1 MIRNTSRGLLAAL
14 LASISLSF
22 AITLP
27 AVAADSED
35 MEKIRTSGKL
45 SVAVYDDFPPYSGKQ
60 GGIDHDLADALAKK
74 LNLKLS
80 LLPFPAG
87 DDIGDDLRNMVW
99 KGHFLGFGPADVMLH
114 VPVDRS
120 VMLKN
125 DKVEIFAPYYR
136 DTVKLVR
143 NVKAIPDL
151 NGIESLE
158 GKKLGAE
165 KVSISAMVLL
175 GEPSLRENVNIYLTP
190 IEALQK
196 LKEGELDAVV
206 ASRSEIESVI
216 RGDQR
221 FEVTDAPFS
230 RLPRNGWVVGLAVK
244 KENTELAQLL
254 QKAVNDMFDS
264 GEMAA
269 LFSKHGVRSIKP

>member
-1 MIRNTSRGLLAAL
+1 MIRITSRSLLAAL
-14 LASISLSF
+14 LASLSLAFS
-22 AITLP
+22 LP
-27 AVAADSED
+27 AVANED
-35 MEKIRTSGKL
+35 MDKIRASGKL
-45 SVAVYDDFPPYSGKQ
+45 TVAVYEDFAPFSGKG

-87 DDIGDDLRNMVW
+87 EDIGDDLRNMVW
-99 KGHFLGFGPADVMLH
+99 KGHYLGFGPADVMLH
-114 VPVDRS
+114 VPVDRN

-151 NGIESLE
+151 NGVASLE

-175 GEPSLRENVNIYLTP
+175 GEQSLREGVTIYPTP

-196 LKEGELDAVV
+196 LKAGELDAVV

-216 RGDQR
+216 RDDKQ
-221 FEVTDAPFS
+221 FEITDAPFT

-244 KENTELAQLL
+244 KENTELALLL
-254 QKAVNDMFDS
+254 QKAVNDLFDS

-269 LFSKHGVRSIKP
+269 LFTKHGVRSIKP

>member
-1 MIRNTSRGLLAAL
+1 MIRTTSRSLLAAL
-14 LASISLSF
+14 FASISLGF
-22 AITLP
+22 AFCLP
-27 AVAADSED
+27 AHADED
-35 MEKIRTSGKL
+35 MDKIRKSGKL
-45 SVAVYDDFPPYSGKQ
+45 TFAVYDDYAPFSGKG

-74 LNLKLS
+74 LNLKSS

-87 DDIGDDLRNMVW
+87 EDIGDDLRNMVW
-99 KGHFLGFGPADVMLH
+99 KGHYLGFGPADVMLH
-114 VPVDRS
+114 VPVDRN
-120 VMLKN
+120 VMQKN

-143 NVKAIPDL
+143 NLKAIPDL
-151 NGIESLE
+151 NGAASLE

-175 GEPSLRENVNIYLTP
+175 GEQSLRDSVTIYPTP

-196 LKEGELDAVV
+196 LKAGELDAVV

-216 RGDQR
+216 RDDKQ
-221 FEVTDAPFS
+221 FEITDAPFT
-230 RLPRNGWVVGLAVK
+230 RLPRNGWVVGMAVK
-244 KENTELAQLL
+244 KENTELALLL

-269 LFSKHGVRSIKP
+269 LFAKHGVRSIKP

>member
-1 MIRNTSRGLLAAL
+1 MIRKTSRGLLAAL
-14 LASISLSF
+14 LASLSLSF
-22 AITLP
+22 AFSVP
-27 AVAADSED
+27 AHADED
-35 MEKIRTSGKL
+35 MDKIRKSGKL
-45 SVAVYDDFPPYSGKQ
+45 TFAVYDDYAPFSGKS

-74 LNLKLS
+74 LNLKVS

-165 KVSISAMVLL
+165 KVSISSMVLL
-175 GEPSLRENVNIYLTP
+175 GEQSLRENVNIYLTP

-196 LKEGELDAVV
+196 LKDGELDAVV

-230 RLPRNGWVVGLAVK
+230 RLPRNGWVVGMAVK
-244 KENTELAQLL
+244 KENTELALLL

-264 GEMAA
+264 GEMTA
-269 LFSKHGVRSIKP
+269 LFAKHGVRSIKP

>member
-1 MIRNTSRGLLAAL
+1 MIRKTSRGLLAAL
-14 LASISLSF
+14 LASLSLSF
-22 AITLP
+22 AFSVP
-27 AVAADSED
+27 AHADED
-35 MEKIRTSGKL
+35 MDKIRKSGKL
-45 SVAVYDDFPPYSGKQ
+45 TFAVYDDYAPFSGKS

-165 KVSISAMVLL
+165 KVSISSMVLL
-175 GEPSLRENVNIYLTP
+175 GEQSLRENVNIYLTP

-196 LKEGELDAVV
+196 LKDGELDAVV

-230 RLPRNGWVVGLAVK
+230 RLPRNGWVVGMAVK
-244 KENTELAQLL
+244 KENTELALLL

-264 GEMAA
+264 GEMTA
-269 LFSKHGVRSIKP
+269 LFAKHGVRSIKP

>member
-1 MIRNTSRGLLAAL
+1 MIRKTSRGLLAAL
-14 LASISLSF
+14 LASLSLSF
-22 AITLP
+22 AISVP
-27 AVAADSED
+27 AHADED
-35 MEKIRTSGKL
+35 MDKIRKSGKL
-45 SVAVYDDFPPYSGKQ
+45 TFAVYDDYAPFSGKS

-74 LNLKLS
+74 LNLKVS

-165 KVSISAMVLL
+165 KVSISSMVLL
-175 GEPSLRENVNIYLTP
+175 GEQSLRENVNIYLTP

-196 LKEGELDAVV
+196 LKDGELDAVV

-230 RLPRNGWVVGLAVK
+230 RLPRNGWVVGMAVK
-244 KENTELAQLL
+244 KENTELALLL

-264 GEMAA
+264 GEMSA
-269 LFSKHGVRSIKP
+269 LFAKHGVRSIKP

>member
-1 MIRNTSRGLLAAL
+1 MIRTTSRGLLAAL
-14 LASISLSF
+14 LASFTLSLAFS
-22 AITLP
+22 LP
-27 AVAADSED
+27 AHANDD
-35 MEKIRTSGKL
+35 MEKIRASGKL
-45 SVAVYDDFPPYSGKQ
+45 TFAVYDDYAPFSGKA

-74 LNLKLS
+74 LNLKPS

-87 DDIGDDLRNMVW
+87 EDISDDLRNMVW
-99 KGHFLGFGPADVMLH
+99 KGHYLGFGPADVMLH
-114 VPVDRS
+114 VPVDRN
-120 VMLKN
+120 VMQKN

-151 NGIESLE
+151 NGVASLE

-175 GEPSLRENVNIYLTP
+175 GEQSLRDGVNIYVTP

-196 LKEGELDAVV
+196 LKAGELDAVV

-216 RGDQR
+216 RDDKQ
-221 FEVTDAPFS
+221 FEITDAPFT
-230 RLPRNGWVVGLAVK
+230 RLPRNAWVVGLAVK
-244 KENTELAQLL
+244 KENTELALLL
-254 QKAVNDMFDS
+254 QKAVNDLFDS

-269 LFSKHGVRSIKP
+269 LFAKHGVRSIKP

>member
-1 MIRNTSRGLLAAL
+1 MIRTTSRGLLAAL
-14 LASISLSF
+14 LASLSLSF
-22 AITLP
+22 AISLP
-27 AVAADSED
+27 AHADED
-35 MEKIRTSGKL
+35 MDKIRKSGKL
-45 SVAVYDDFPPYSGKQ
+45 TFAVYDDYAPFSGKA

-74 LNLKLS
+74 LNLKAS

-87 DDIGDDLRNMVW
+87 EDIGDDLRNMVW
-99 KGHFLGFGPADVMLH
+99 KGHYLGFGPADVMLH
-114 VPVDRS
+114 VPVDRN
-120 VMLKN
+120 VMQKN

-143 NVKAIPDL
+143 NVKTMPDM
-151 NGIESLE
+151 NGVASLE

-175 GEPSLRENVNIYLTP
+175 GEPSLRDSVTIFPSP

-196 LKEGELDAVV
+196 LKAGELDAVV

-216 RGDQR
+216 RDDKQ
-221 FEVTDAPFS
+221 FEITDAPFT
-230 RLPRNGWVVGLAVK
+230 RLPRNGWVIGLAVK
-244 KENTELAQLL
+244 KENTELSHLL
-254 QKAVNDMFDS
+254 QKAVNDLFDS

-269 LFSKHGVRSIKP
+269 LFAKHGVRSIKP

>member
-1 MIRNTSRGLLAAL
+1 MIRITSRSLLAAL
-14 LASISLSF
+14 LASLSLAFS
-22 AITLP
+22 LP
-27 AVAADSED
+27 AVANED
-35 MEKIRTSGKL
+35 MDKIRASGKL
-45 SVAVYDDFPPYSGKQ
+45 TVAVYEDFAPFSGKG

-87 DDIGDDLRNMVW
+87 EDIGDDLRNMVW
-99 KGHFLGFGPADVMLH
+99 KGHYLGFGPADVMLH
-114 VPVDRS
+114 VPVDRN
-120 VMLKN
+120 VMQKN

-151 NGIESLE
+151 NGVASLE

-175 GEPSLRENVNIYLTP
+175 GEQSLREGVTIYPTP

-196 LKEGELDAVV
+196 LKAGELDAVV

-216 RGDQR
+216 RDDKQ
-221 FEVTDAPFS
+221 FEITDAPFT

-244 KENTELAQLL
+244 KENTELALLL
-254 QKAVNDMFDS
+254 QKAVNDLFDS

-269 LFSKHGVRSIKP
+269 LFTKHGVRSIKP

>member
-1 MIRNTSRGLLAAL
+1 MIRKTSRGLLAAL
-14 LASISLSF
+14 LASLSLSF
-22 AITLP
+22 AFSVP
-27 AVAADSED
+27 AHADED
-35 MEKIRTSGKL
+35 IDKIRKSGKL
-45 SVAVYDDFPPYSGKQ
+45 TFAVYDDYAPFSGKS

-74 LNLKLS
+74 LNLKVS

-165 KVSISAMVLL
+165 KVSISSMVLL
-175 GEPSLRENVNIYLTP
+175 GEQSLRENVNIYLTP

-196 LKEGELDAVV
+196 LKDGELDAVV

-230 RLPRNGWVVGLAVK
+230 RLPRNGWVVGMAVK
-244 KENTELAQLL
+244 KENTELALLL

-264 GEMAA
+264 GEMSA
-269 LFSKHGVRSIKP
+269 LFAKHGVRSIKP